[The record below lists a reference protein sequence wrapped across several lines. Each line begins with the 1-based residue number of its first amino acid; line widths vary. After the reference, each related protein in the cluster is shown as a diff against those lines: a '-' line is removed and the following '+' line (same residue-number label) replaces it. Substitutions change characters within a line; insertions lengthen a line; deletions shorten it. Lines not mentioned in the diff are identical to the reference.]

1 MRRVLAAVGFALSLA
16 AVWGGPAAAKD
27 TQLTVLLDGRPLDAK
42 SPTAIVHDGRSFID
56 IVRGTKAFSGLLTFA
71 AKDRAATVSIR
82 SHAGRF
88 AIGSRSGTLDGQPVT
103 WEAAPFSLN
112 GDFFVPLSGFARV
125 AGVGLKVD
133 TQHHVAHLTT
143 TNQE

>member
-1 MRRVLAAVGFALSLA
+1 MRRVLAAVGFALCLA

-27 TQLTVLLDGRPLDAK
+27 TKLTILLDGRPLDAK
-42 SPTAIVHDGRSFID
+42 SPTGVVHDGRSFID
-56 IVRGTKAFSGLLTFA
+56 IVRGTKAFSGLLTFT
-71 AKDRAATVSIR
+71 AKDRAATVSVR

-88 AIGSRSGTLDGQPVT
+88 AIGSRSGSLDGQPVT
-103 WEAAPFSLN
+103 WEAASFSLN